1 VGLLA
6 TISLFLL
13 TQAAAPPDLQT
24 QGLQAL
30 DRRDYQQAETVFSQL
45 LKNDPKDYSASFN
58 LALAEAGLRK
68 DADAV
73 ANFKRTLELKPGLYQ
88 AELNLGMLYLR
99 SNRPAEAAP
108 LLSDVIRQKPDLSK
122 PHLFLGQALQ
132 AESKW
137 PEAAAEFQQVLE
149 RDPKDASAELG
160 VAEALLH
167 QGKLDEAGPHFE
179 HAASLDPSL
188 KPFLLELAVAWADSN
203 HPDRAIPLLEQFPN
217 DAGACEKLGQIFLN
231 AKQPEKAIAHFAA
244 AVQLSPTTANRVAL
258 ATAYMRANQQAQ
270 AIPLLKDALA
280 ASPNDWELQMTVG
293 RLYRDQRQFGE
304 AAEYFSAA
312 TRLKPDAADGWS
324 ELAGV
329 LTLED
334 QYPQALAALDRIRE
348 LRAEKPGHVFLR
360 AIILD
365 KLHQLKPAI
374 ASYQQFLQID
384 NSQHPDQD
392 FQARGRVKAIEHEL
406 YRR

>member
-1 VGLLA
+1 MLA
-6 TISLFLL
+6 TISLLL
-13 TQAAAPPDLQT
+13 LSQAAGPPDLQT
-24 QGLQAL
+24 QGIQAL
-30 DRRDYQQAETVFSQL
+30 DRRDYQQAEQVFSQL

-58 LALAEAGLRK
+58 LALAEAGLKK
-68 DADAV
+68 DAEAI

-99 SNRPAEAAP
+99 SNRPADAAS
-108 LLSDVIRQKPDLSK
+108 LLADVVRQKPDLAQ
-122 PHLFLGQALQ
+122 PYVFLGEALQ
-132 AESKW
+132 AQSKW
-137 PEAAAEFQQVLE
+137 PEAAAEFQE
-149 RDPKDASAELG
+149 AAKRNPKDARAELG
-160 VAEALLH
+160 LAETLLH
-167 QGKLDEAGPHFE
+167 QGKLDEAEPHFE
-179 HAASLDPSL
+179 RAVALDSSL

-203 HPDRAIPLLEQFPN
+203 HADRAVPLLEQFPN
-217 DAGACEKLGQIFLN
+217 DPGAREKLGQIFLN
-231 AKQPEKAIAHFAA
+231 AKQPEKAVPHFAA

-280 ASPNDWELQMTVG
+280 ASPNDWELQMTIG
-293 RLYRDQRQFGE
+293 RLYRDQRQFAE
-304 AAEYFSAA
+304 AADYFQAA

-329 LTLED
+329 LTLLD

-365 KLHQLKPAI
+365 KLRQLKPALV
-374 ASYQQFLQID
+374 SYQQFLQLD
-384 NSQHPDQD
+384 NSEHPDQD
-392 FQARGRVKAIEHEL
+392 FQARGRVKAIEHEME
-406 YRR
+406 RR